1 MINRKR
7 SKPCCLGGNESELA
21 DSGAASGPSHPAWQ
35 GAVSLPVP
43 PLRKV
48 IFVDALSALQ
58 GGGQTYLINLFKYI
72 PPSIRTDCRI
82 VALLPQGSGSTF
94 NLGSDIEVVSSV
106 FASRGLMFRLIWSNL
121 VMPALLKQ
129 MKADVLYCPGG
140 FVSTFGPWKTAVAF
154 RNMLPFSPEERRR
167 YPLGYMRTRLAILRW
182 VQARS
187 FKRADLVIFISLFAK
202 SVIDVVVG
210 PRAGVSRVIPHGISD
225 RFRALSSKP
234 LRIDLPDRYVSYV
247 SILNVYKAQIEV
259 VRAWHLL
266 RSRKQVNEKLLL
278 VGPSNDQY
286 GTQVAK
292 VIEELNLQDEV
303 WIVGNVPY
311 DELPSLYQGAVIN
324 LFASSC
330 ENCPNILLEALS
342 AGRPVLSSDYQPMP
356 EFAAD
361 AALYFDPY
369 SPEKLCAQLE
379 RLLDDP
385 ALQESM
391 GLRAAVR
398 SESFQWEESARNTWL
413 ALRDLAYGEAEMASQ
428 PSEQG

>member
-1 MINRKR
+1 MTV
-7 SKPCCLGGNESELA
+7 L
-21 DSGAASGPSHPAWQ
+21 PS
-35 GAVSLPVP
+35 S
-43 PLRKV
+43 LRKTV
-48 IFVDALSALQ
+48 FIDALSALQ
-58 GGGQTYLINLFKYI
+58 GGGQTYLINLFKFI
-72 PPSIRTDCRI
+72 PPSVKTDCRI
-82 VALLPQGSGSTF
+82 VALLPHGSESIF
-94 NLGSDIEVVSSV
+94 QFGSDIEVVSFA
-106 FASRGLMFRLIWSNL
+106 FASRGSMFRLIWSEL
-121 VMPALLKQ
+121 FMPALLKQ
-129 MKADVLYCPGG
+129 MKVDVLYCPGG
-140 FVSTFGPWKTAVAF
+140 FVSAFGPWKTAVAF
-154 RNMLPFSPEERRR
+154 RNMLPFSLEDRRR

-225 RFRALSSKP
+225 RFRARSSKP
-234 LRIDLPDRYVSYV
+234 KGFDLPDRYVCYV

-286 GTQVAK
+286 GIKVAK
-292 VIEELNLQDEV
+292 LIEELNLQDEV
-303 WIVGNVPY
+303 RIVGNVPY
-311 DELPSLYQGAVIN
+311 DELPGLYQGAVIN

-361 AALYFDPY
+361 AALYFNPY
-369 SPEKLCAQLE
+369 SPGKLAAQLE

-385 ALQESM
+385 ALQQSM
-391 GLRAAVR
+391 GRRAAER
-398 SESFQWEESARNTWL
+398 SEKFQWEEAARTTWL
-413 ALRDLAYGEAEMASQ
+413 ALRDLAYGDAVMASQ